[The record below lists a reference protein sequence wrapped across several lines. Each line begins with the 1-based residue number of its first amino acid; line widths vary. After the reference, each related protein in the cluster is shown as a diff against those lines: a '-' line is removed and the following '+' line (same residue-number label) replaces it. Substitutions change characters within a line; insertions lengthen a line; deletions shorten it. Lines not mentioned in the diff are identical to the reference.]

1 MPTEILARR
10 MAAYT
15 ACRVLHKAGEL
26 DDSLQPI
33 GKESFRAFEADWED
47 FELESNDAQ
56 IVIENS
62 EPRPGTTKRRQYYY
76 KRVSTYSCNIHFDN
90 SANNYKCFTRQRPFF
105 RTLFRIIIPND
116 CMNFVIIRKGKSKS
130 RLCLVSCHVNL
141 SS

>member
-15 ACRVLHKAGEL
+15 ACRVLHKVGEL

-56 IVIENS
+56 IVNENS

-76 KRVSTYSCNIHFDN
+76 KRVSFLLSYLINLRRMKNPS
-90 SANNYKCFTRQRPFF
+90 
-105 RTLFRIIIPND
+105 TL
-116 CMNFVIIRKGKSKS
+116 K
-130 RLCLVSCHVNL
+130 LVL
-141 SS
+141 G